1 VYEYDHK
8 AKMKR
13 LTILSTPDSNNIQ
26 AMILD
31 RGKNYFFA
39 GAFDSGRIYIYEMTK
54 PGHEKFIKQVATLS
68 NKPGIICMH
77 WIP

>member
-1 VYEYDHK
+1 
-8 AKMKR
+8 
-13 LTILSTPDSNNIQ
+13 
-26 AMILD
+26 MILD

-54 PGHEKFIKQVATLS
+54 PGHEKFIKLVATLS

-77 WIP
+77 WLP